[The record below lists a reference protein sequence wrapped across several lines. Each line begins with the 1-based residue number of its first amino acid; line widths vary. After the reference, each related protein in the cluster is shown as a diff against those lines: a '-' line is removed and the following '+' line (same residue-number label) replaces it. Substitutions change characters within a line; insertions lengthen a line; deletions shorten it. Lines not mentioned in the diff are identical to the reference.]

1 MDTAVNQKNT
11 NLYNKHAKTEINTT
25 EVRHRAR
32 NGLNNIYKAQQL
44 NQQRSKCDDCM
55 HATSVQPSMRCR
67 PCKSVS
73 RESQRH

>member
-11 NLYNKHAKTEINTT
+11 NLYNKHAKTEINTS

-32 NGLNNIYKAQQL
+32 NEVNNIYEAQEL
-44 NQQRSKCDDCM
+44 IQRRSQCDDCM
-55 HATSVQPSMRCR
+55 HATSVQPSMLCR

-73 RESQRH
+73 RESQRR